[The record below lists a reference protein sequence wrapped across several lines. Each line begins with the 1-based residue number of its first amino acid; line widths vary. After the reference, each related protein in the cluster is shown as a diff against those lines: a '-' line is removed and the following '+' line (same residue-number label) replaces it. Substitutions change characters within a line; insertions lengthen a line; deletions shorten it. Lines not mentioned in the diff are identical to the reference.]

1 MTDEVTKG
9 SMPLLAH
16 LDELRKRLMNS
27 IIIIST
33 LAIAAYIFKEQLMSI
48 LLSPYQR
55 ALGIPLSLSQAGDLE
70 SSVRSALQQA
80 MCGNLPCFTLD
91 QIETLARSMRLMLSL
106 TSGLVFIHPF
116 EAFWTFIKFSL
127 YMGLLVGM
135 PLVLIQIWKF
145 VMPALY
151 NKERGYVSIFLLA
164 GSVLFYLG
172 VAFSFLIVLPL
183 SLKFFVGVGQGLLTP
198 MFTFANY
205 ISFAMLLLIAFGISF
220 ELPLVMVIV
229 VRMGLIKRSTLM
241 TNWRYV
247 IVGAVVLGAIVA
259 PEPFSQMVL
268 AGVFVVLYAIGIIV
282 ARFVEPKPADE
293 AEVVGEN

>member
-1 MTDEVTKG
+1 MSDELTKG

-16 LDELRKRLMNS
+16 LDELRKRLMYS
-27 IIIIST
+27 IVIVST
-33 LAIAAYIFKEQLMSI
+33 LAVLAYIFKELLMSI

-55 ALGIPLSLSQAGDLE
+55 ALGIPLTLNQAGDLE
-70 SSVRSALQQA
+70 SSVRNALQQA
-80 MCGNLPCFTLD
+80 MCGNIPCFSSD
-91 QIETLARSMRLMLSL
+91 QVETLARSMRLLLSL

-135 PLVLIQIWKF
+135 PLVLIQIWRF
-145 VMPALY
+145 VVPALY
-151 NKERGYVSIFLLA
+151 NKEVGFFSVFLLA
-164 GSVLFYLG
+164 GSILFYLG

-183 SLKFFVGVGQGLLTP
+183 ALQFFVGVSQGLLTP

-229 VRMGLIKRSTLM
+229 VRMGLIKRRTLM

-268 AGVFVVLYAIGIIV
+268 AGVFVVLYAVGLIV
-282 ARFVEPKPADE
+282 ARFVEPKSTDE
-293 AEVVGEN
+293 AEVVVEN